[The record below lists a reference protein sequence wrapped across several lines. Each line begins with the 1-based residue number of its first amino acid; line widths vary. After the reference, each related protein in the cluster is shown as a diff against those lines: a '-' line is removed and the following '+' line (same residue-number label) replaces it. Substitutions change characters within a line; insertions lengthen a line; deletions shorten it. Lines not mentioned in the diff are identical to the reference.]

1 MKRDKYKKFL
11 GVALS
16 TMFLFGLSS
25 CTNTNASATNNV
37 TQSSVS
43 TDNSNQPMPRMMNVS
58 LEGVDLN
65 AELTSSVVDKEIKN
79 KDKEVNY
86 DRNTSTIITLNG
98 DSISFQGE
106 GVTVG
111 NSTVTITQA
120 GTYVISG
127 NLNNGQIIVDAAD
140 TDDVRVV
147 LENVNIH
154 SETSAAIY
162 VRNAD
167 KLIVTLPSGT
177 TNTLSGGSTYEN
189 IDENNIDGVIFS
201 KDDLTINGEGTLN
214 INANYKHG
222 IVSKNDLNIV
232 GGTFNINSVSQ
243 ALSGKDAVKI
253 YGGVFNIESQGKGI
267 KSENVDET
275 EKGNIY
281 ITGGEFNLN
290 TVDDALHTSGSI
302 VIDGGNFTIKT
313 EDDGMHADKDLVI
326 NGGNINITESYEG
339 LEGYKVVINGGEINI
354 VSSDDGIN
362 AANPE
367 STNTVEVIP
376 DTTNTTTTQ
385 EATQNTTN
393 NMNTVPVPSTDTNA
407 VPVPPTDGNTM
418 VPGKMG
424 RPNTDNGMINDP
436 SAYIKITGGNTTINA
451 SGDGIDSNGSFLV
464 TGGSLFVSGTLT
476 RGDAAID
483 YNGGAKIEG
492 GTVVAVGGI
501 GMNQSFG
508 SESTQYSISY
518 SVNAQVSEN
527 NAVKLID
534 DSGNVVVSWEN
545 PPKAYSSVLISSPEL
560 KQNGNYKLQTGSD
573 TIELILQNVVTTN
586 ISQGMGMGGRG
597 QRGERPQELPVNPNT
612 SGTTETQ
619 TTGSF

>member
-1 MKRDKYKKFL
+1 MKRGKYKKIL
-11 GVALS
+11 GVVLS

-25 CTNTNASATNNV
+25 CKNNTSTNATNNTNQSIMNTNNV
-37 TQSSVS
+37 TQ
-43 TDNSNQPMPRMMNVS
+43 PPGMMNVS
-58 LEGVDLN
+58 LEGVDFN

-86 DRNTSTIITLNG
+86 DRNTSTIITLND

-106 GVTVG
+106 GVTVN

-120 GTYVISG
+120 GTYVLSG
-127 NLNNGQIIVDAAD
+127 NLNNGQIVVNVAD
-140 TDDVRVV
+140 TDDVRIV

-162 VRNAD
+162 VINAD
-167 KLIVTLPSGT
+167 KLIVTLPSYT
-177 TNTLSGGSTYEN
+177 TNTLSGGSTYQN

-214 INANYKHG
+214 IDANYKHA

-267 KSENVDET
+267 KSENLDES

-302 VIDGGNFTIKT
+302 VIDDGNFNIKT

-339 LEGYKVVINGGEINI
+339 FEGYKVVINGGEINI

-362 AANPE
+362 AANPDN
-367 STNTVEVIP
+367 TNTLEFTP
-376 DTTNTTTTQ
+376 
-385 EATQNTTN
+385 N
-393 NMNTVPVPSTDTNA
+393 NVDD
-407 VPVPPTDGNTM
+407 VPVPPTNETNTNNQM
-418 VPGKMG
+418 QLPNGMTPGKMG
-424 RPNTDNGMINDP
+424 RPNTDNGMINDLN
-436 SAYIKITGGNTTINA
+436 AYIKITGGNIVVNA
-451 SGDGIDSNGSFLV
+451 SGDGVDSNGSLLV
-464 TGGSLFVSGTLT
+464 TGGKLFVSGSSNG
-476 RGDAAID
+476 GDGALD

-492 GTVVAVGGI
+492 GTVVAVGEVE
-501 GMNQSFG
+501 MNQSFG

-518 SVNAQVSEN
+518 SVSSNQSEN
-527 NAVKLID
+527 NAIKLID
-534 DSGNVVVSWEN
+534 NSGNVVVSWDN
-545 PPKAYSSVLISSPEL
+545 PPKGYSAVIVSSPDLE
-560 KQNGNYKLQTGSD
+560 QNGNYKLQTGND
-573 TIELILQNVVTTN
+573 VIELTLENIVTTN
-586 ISQGMGMGGRG
+586 ITQGMGGRG
-597 QRGERPQELPVNPNT
+597 QKGQRPRELPMNNQNT
-612 SGTTETQ
+612 NST
-619 TTGSF
+619 S

>member
-140 TDDVRVV
+140 TDDVRIV

-167 KLIVTLPSGT
+167 KLIITLPSGT

-281 ITGGEFNLN
+281 INGGEFNLN

-302 VIDGGNFTIKT
+302 VIDEGNFTIKT
-313 EDDGMHADKDLVI
+313 EDDGMYADKDLVI

-362 AANPE
+362 AVNPDN
-367 STNTVEVIP
+367 TNTVEVTQE
-376 DTTNTTTTQ
+376 TTSNTTTT

-393 NMNTVPVPSTDTNA
+393 NMNTA
-407 VPVPPTDGNTM
+407 PVPPTDASGM
-418 VPGKMG
+418 MAGKMA
-424 RPNTDNGMINDP
+424 RPNTDNGMVNDP
-436 SAYIKITGGNTTINA
+436 SAYIKITGGNTTVNA
-451 SGDGIDSNGSFLV
+451 SGDGIDSNGSVLI
-464 TGGSLFVSGTLT
+464 TGGNLYVSGSSA
-476 RGDAAID
+476 RGDGALD
-483 YNGGAKIEG
+483 YNGVAKIEG

-518 SVNAQVSEN
+518 SVNAQGSEN

-545 PPKAYSSVLISSPEL
+545 PPKAYSSVVVSSPDL

-573 TIELILQNVVTTN
+573 IIELILQNVVTTN

-619 TTGSF
+619 TTDSF

>member
-140 TDDVRVV
+140 TDDVRIV

-167 KLIVTLPSGT
+167 KLIITLPSGT

-281 ITGGEFNLN
+281 INGGEFNLN

-302 VIDGGNFTIKT
+302 VIDEGNFTIKT

-362 AANPE
+362 AVNPDN
-367 STNTVEVIP
+367 TNTVEVTQE
-376 DTTNTTTTQ
+376 TTSNTTTT

-393 NMNTVPVPSTDTNA
+393 NMNTA
-407 VPVPPTDGNTM
+407 PVPPTDASGM
-418 VPGKMG
+418 MAGKMA
-424 RPNTDNGMINDP
+424 RPNTDNGMVNDP
-436 SAYIKITGGNTTINA
+436 SAYIKITGGNTTVNA
-451 SGDGIDSNGSFLV
+451 SGDGIDSNGSVLI
-464 TGGSLFVSGTLT
+464 TGGNLYVSGSSA
-476 RGDAAID
+476 RGDGALD
-483 YNGGAKIEG
+483 YNGVAKIEG

-518 SVNAQVSEN
+518 SVNAQGSEN

-545 PPKAYSSVLISSPEL
+545 PPKEYSFVLISSPEL

-573 TIELILQNVVTTN
+573 IIELILQNVVTTN

>member
-140 TDDVRVV
+140 TDDVRIV

-167 KLIVTLPSGT
+167 KLIITLPSGT

-302 VIDGGNFTIKT
+302 VIDEGNFTIKT

-339 LEGYKVVINGGEINI
+339 LEGYKVVINGGDVNI
-354 VSSDDGIN
+354 VASDDGIN

-464 TGGSLFVSGTLT
+464 TGGSLFVSGALT